1 MRRLLVLGFLLG
13 FASAADASLAAARQ
27 ARALLGPDVWSR
39 VVRIEN
45 ERPGAYPA
53 EVHATVFA
61 FDGILW
67 FYTGLEGTQSLSLR
81 RGRLERDQADLAPLL
96 AAIDPGF
103 VRHEILPEHDGSAG
117 LRDAPLPH
125 GCFVNSVAAL
135 HRLLAGDRP
144 PAGATL
150 LSYYFGEGRRAK
162 GHTVLVYATPDGWFF
177 QDADLGSGPQPL
189 AGMPGEP
196 PALLVA
202 REIQR
207 QGSGRWRVTGAR
219 WVGEP
224 PALWRYA
231 GQQPPA
237 ARPAGPG

>member
-13 FASAADASLAAARQ
+13 FASATDASPAAARQ
-27 ARALLGPDVWSR
+27 ARALLGPEVWSR
-39 VVRIEN
+39 VIRIEN

-53 EVHATVFA
+53 EVYATVFA

-103 VRHEILPEHDGSAG
+103 VRHEILPEQNGNADSP
-117 LRDAPLPH
+117 DAPLPH
-125 GCFVNSVAAL
+125 GCFVNSVVAL

-144 PAGATL
+144 LTGATL
-150 LSYYFGEGRRAK
+150 LSYYFDGGRRVK
-162 GHTVLVYATPDGWFF
+162 GHTVLVYATPEGWFY
-177 QDADLGSGPQPL
+177 QDADLGPGPRPL

-196 PALLVA
+196 PALLAA

-207 QGSGRWRVTGAR
+207 TGPGRSRVTGAR

-231 GQQPPA
+231 GEPPA
-237 ARPAGPG
+237 RADGPG